1 MRVIDSQV
9 HWIDHQRLS
18 PIPSRTEEL
27 ALNDGSTS
35 TFVAARRW
43 GDYIRPNFGLQQET
57 PSGPE
62 ASYQL
67 AWFGRGSLGS
77 SPSSMDGF
85 SLSRAQ
91 AACVSRLFQGL
102 ADGKPAVA
110 EEELLKAAQSKTMSE
125 LFPGGVGETPEQT
138 WGSLFVRGD
147 QPNTWRLNVPEPTSP
162 PLDSPE
168 MPAAKPSI
176 IVEFRRAENQPG
188 EGLTEATI
196 AGTTQKV
203 YVRQSSDATNED
215 IAEARAALDDQQH
228 PAVEIT
234 FTEAGAKKMAKLTE
248 EHLNKPLAIL
258 VDGQLVS
265 APLVVSSFGNR
276 ARITGNF
283 TQEEVDRIVRGIT
296 GK

>member
-1 MRVIDSQV
+1 
-9 HWIDHQRLS
+9 
-18 PIPSRTEEL
+18 L
-27 ALNDGSTS
+27 ALHDGSTS
-35 TFVAARRW
+35 TFVAERRW
-43 GDYIRPNFGLQQET
+43 QDYIRPKFGLQQET

-77 SPSSMDGF
+77 SLSFKDGF

-102 ADGKPAVA
+102 ADGKSAVA
-110 EEELLKAAQSKTMSE
+110 EEELLKAAQSETMSE

-162 PLDSPE
+162 SLDSAE
-168 MPAAKPSI
+168 TPAAKPSI
-176 IVEFRRAENQPG
+176 KVEFRRAESQPG
-188 EGLTEATI
+188 EGLTEAI
-196 AGTTQKV
+196 VAGTTQKV
-203 YVRQSSDATNED
+203 YLRRSADAANED
-215 IAEARAALDDQQH
+215 IAEARATLDDQQH
-228 PAVEIT
+228 PVVEIT
-234 FTEAGAKKMAKLTE
+234 FTEAGAQKMAKLTE

-265 APLVVSSFGNR
+265 APMVVSGFGNK

-283 TQEEVDRIVRGIT
+283 TREEVDRIVRDIT
-296 GK
+296 RQ